1 MTSASFMNTLDRLSM
16 TALTAVLLSSLP
28 LSAAMFL
35 VRSI

>member
-1 MTSASFMNTLDRLSM
+1 MTASRFMNTLDRLSM
-16 TALTAVLLSSLP
+16 TALTAALLSGLP